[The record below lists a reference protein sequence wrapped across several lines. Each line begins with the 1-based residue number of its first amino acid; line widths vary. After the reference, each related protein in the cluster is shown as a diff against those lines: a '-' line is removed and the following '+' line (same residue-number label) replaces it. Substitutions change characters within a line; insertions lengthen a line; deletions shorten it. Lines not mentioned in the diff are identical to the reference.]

1 MELIKVSHKESNG
14 ASSAR
19 ALLLETF
26 GEAHKALVERVLFQI
41 SAQEAVD
48 KLLSAHAPA
57 PPLELATRSNPFDD
71 PFSTFNTTFGE
82 EPPLL

>member
-1 MELIKVSHKESNG
+1 MNPMKENKKDSNG
-14 ASSAR
+14 ASNAR

-48 KLLSAHAPA
+48 KLFSAHAPA
-57 PPLELATRSNPFDD
+57 PSLELSESNPFDD

-82 EPPLL
+82 EAPLL